1 MAKIPKDLADKDM
14 FQGYKEKASFES
26 MFLAAEEEPQ
36 SVTKVQKKS
45 AVENL
50 QLAYLT
56 PALQEK
62 IGKMLLDL
70 KMDLYK
76 EGIVDYEIKAKREG
90 RNIILV
96 PSMTKGKGKQ

>member
-1 MAKIPKDLADKDM
+1 M

-26 MFLAAEEEPQ
+26 MFLAGEEEPQ
-36 SVTKVQKKS
+36 PVSKVPKK
-45 AVENL
+45 AAAENL

-62 IGKMLLDL
+62 IGKLLLEL

-76 EGIVDYEIKAKREG
+76 EGLVDYEIKAKREG
-90 RNIILV
+90 RNIVLV
-96 PSMTKGKGKQ
+96 PSLPKGKGKQ